1 MHATTEAVVVHQECS
16 QLGCLVWQ
24 VQLAKELI
32 IECSDRSK
40 FGQVGERRQGASE
53 PTIWPYGC

>member
-1 MHATTEAVVVHQECS
+1 MYATTEAVVVHQECS

-32 IECSDRSK
+32 IECGDRSK

-53 PTIWPYGC
+53 PTI